1 MSGEGSTSKGSGGVL
16 VYSCPVT
23 ATLEGAEGRW
33 TDVRRIT
40 ALGEPLL
47 ELQPAEAGEIRL
59 AWGGD
64 VANSLAC
71 LGRMLAPSDR
81 ELSLATALGDSGY
94 SRWLRSQLERAGI
107 RLIEAPIEGE
117 PGIYGLPVDARRAE
131 FSYWRGHSA
140 ARQFLRTTTFEQLSE
155 LLADPQLLLVTGITL
170 ALCSEA
176 AFAHL
181 CRWVER
187 HRGRCRVAFDCNFRR
202 RLWDSEA
209 QARARIGA
217 FERLASIIATG
228 VEDEKS
234 LWGIDG
240 TSGIIERLSGFSAE
254 YLIRGG
260 PEGCW
265 AGSGRECR
273 RVPTVP
279 VMVIDAA
286 GAGDAHLAGYL
297 AARIRGAGRTDA
309 AAYANRAAAVIV
321 AQRGSAPRDEARL
334 PALPDRFGE

>member
-1 MSGEGSTSKGSGGVL
+1 

-23 ATLEGAEGRW
+23 ATLAAAEGRW
-33 TDVRRIT
+33 AGIRRIA

-64 VANSLAC
+64 VANSLIC
-71 LGRMLAPSDR
+71 LARMLGSSGL

-94 SRWLRSQLERAGI
+94 SAWLRSRLLREGI
-107 RLIEAPIEGE
+107 RLTEVPVAGD
-117 PGIYGLPVDARRAE
+117 PGIYGLPLDAGGAG
-131 FSYWRGHSA
+131 FSYWRGQSA
-140 ARQFLRTTTFEQLSE
+140 ARQFLRSASLEQLTE
-155 LLADPQLLLVTGITL
+155 LLGGPQLLLVTGITL

-176 AFAHL
+176 SFAHL

-187 HRGRCRVAFDCNFRR
+187 HRDLCRVAFDCNFRQ
-202 RLWDSEA
+202 RLWESDS
-209 QARARIGA
+209 QARGRIGT

-228 VEDEKS
+228 LEDEKS
-234 LWGIDG
+234 LWGAPG
-240 TSGIIERLSGFSAE
+240 TAEISERLSQLSAE

-265 AGSGRECR
+265 VGSGRECR
-273 RVPTVP
+273 HVPTEP
-279 VMVIDAA
+279 VTVIDTA

-297 AARIRGAGRTDA
+297 AARISGADRADA

-321 AQRGSAPRDEARL
+321 AQRGSAPRDGARF
-334 PALPDRFGE
+334 PPLPDRFGA